1 MDSPLL
7 LGRLQRLHALLPWP
21 CCRPSAAH
29 AAAALHL
36 AVASAA
42 HAAAA
47 GASAA
52 HAATTGAS
60 AAAAHAASCLASAAH
75 VAAAIVSI
83 SGEPSP
89 LRSKRGRPGAPT
101 AAAFR
106 SSFSCSALPH
116 PEGLLR
122 LLKHHAPNNGC
133 NRHGN

>member
-1 MDSPLL
+1 MPGAASDPLAASL
-7 LGRLQRLHALLPWP
+7 AITADAFTTTVPT
-21 CCRPSAAH
+21 AAH

-42 HAAAA
+42 H
-47 GASAA
+47 
-52 HAATTGAS
+52 
-60 AAAAHAASCLASAAH
+60 
-75 VAAAIVSI
+75 VAAAIVST

-122 LLKHHAPNNGC
+122 LLKHHAPNNGR